1 MTDDGAA
8 RLFAYGTLLHGAVRA
23 AVCGRTLH
31 GRPAT
36 LADFARYALV
46 GEVYPAVVEAPGAET
61 PGEVFEGLDAA
72 LWRVLDEWESPLY
85 VRRTVQVRLA
95 PGKRLSAQVY
105 VLAPAHHGLLA
116 SSSWCPREFARLHA
130 DAYLARFGTAW

>member
-1 MTDDGAA
+1 MSDDGAA
-8 RLFAYGTLLHGAVRA
+8 RLFAYGTLLHPAVRA

-31 GRPAT
+31 GRPAM
-36 LADFARYALV
+36 LADFARYALT

-72 LWRVLDEWESPLY
+72 LWRVLDDWESPLY
-85 VRRTVQVRLA
+85 QRRTVAVRVAGSA
-95 PGKRLSAQVY
+95 PLTAQVY

-116 SSSWCPREFARLHA
+116 SSPWCPREFARLHA